1 MKQIY
6 FFLAIFLYCAGGLWA
21 QQPNMIINRGIN
33 PQTGAPLQKRA
44 PLKSSAAS
52 YLTTSGEYQA
62 VDVFPEYDTF
72 SAFDLKENTLYGNE
86 GNTIVA
92 LDLLS
97 GELISE
103 TDKPADYAGWPS
115 FLNVDPSHDFLWAG
129 YTNNGNTDDRI
140 YKIDLT
146 TGEWLHV
153 ASSSGNFDL
162 AYRQGQALFTGLNSS
177 NWEDPTSVFILD
189 ESGNNQHQKL
199 IEVGGSSAG
208 LATDAEGN
216 VYYGTYFLYT
226 SDPNALYRWNSDLID
241 DAIENNYVLS
251 IEDADK
257 LTDLPEG
264 AYDCQVDDA
273 GNVLFTCNNFS
284 SDKLIAKWNGT
295 EGDGHN
301 YEAMAYA
308 TDGMDWLT
316 MVKTQGDLTN
326 YEAGNSAFVLGF
338 GRPIAKVSKV
348 APPSP
353 FISEVLEYK
362 PAPGQFINKTPWGT
376 PESGASLVGG
386 IQGSMSLG
394 AFGGYVVFRFE
405 DAVKNHPDNPYGI
418 DFTLFGNPL
427 QTWSEP
433 ATVWVMKDENQN
445 GLPDD
450 TWYELAGSDY
460 WFSTTQKNYEVTYR
474 NPGGTVAVDVPW
486 TDNHGESGSVLA
498 NAFHKQP
505 YYPQPEIFSNV
516 APESYTLSGTL
527 IEGALDMRKSNY
539 IMSYQRGFGYADNQ
553 PRGQAPWTT
562 PDNPYVPT
570 IENAGGDGFD
580 ISWAVDGEGNYVDL
594 DEVHFIKVVAAMQNN
609 AGWLGEV
616 STEITGAAMVQPN
629 PDLTGELDMIVI
641 KELPYTISTPTLQLE
656 AFAFH
661 SGRLDRDREI
671 LWTSNIDGVFVDE
684 NMVLHLVPGSE
695 ELTLTARLAD
705 KPSVTTSLTAQTE
718 VLATSVHQPTG
729 GLALRVFPNPASEY
743 FVISGSGQTEL
754 TLYTVTGQLVYHTK
768 NHTPGQKVNI
778 GHLDNGFYLLVVK
791 DKHASSTFRL
801 IKQ

>member
-216 VYYGTYFLYT
+216 VYYGTYFFYT

-273 GNVLFTCNNFS
+273 GNVLFNCNSFS

-301 YEAMAYA
+301 YDTIAYA

-316 MVKTQGDLTN
+316 MIKTKGDITN
-326 YEAGNSAFVLGF
+326 HQAGNSAFVLCF